1 MKLIESFQDLQNETC
16 EIHAD
21 HLGNFYIGRRSE
33 KKMNLSIYRLEKM
46 LLTCQKHLDDN
57 IDDNSD
63 V

>member
-21 HLGNFYIGRRSE
+21 HLGNFYIGRRGS
-33 KKMNLSIYRLEKM
+33 KMMNLSIHRLEEM
-46 LLTCQKHLDDN
+46 LLACKKHLDND
-57 IDDNSD
+57 SD